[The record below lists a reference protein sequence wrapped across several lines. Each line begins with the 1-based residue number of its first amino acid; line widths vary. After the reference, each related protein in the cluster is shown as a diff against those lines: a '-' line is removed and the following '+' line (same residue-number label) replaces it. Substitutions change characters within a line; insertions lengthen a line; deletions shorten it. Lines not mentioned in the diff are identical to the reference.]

1 MDKQIENILDQYY
14 NYNRPVVTDIKILD
28 ESLDAGILC
37 VRWRE
42 EDAVITVKSIVTDTG
57 NIITQLK

>member
-1 MDKQIENILDQYY
+1 MEEEIENILTQYY
-14 NYNRPVVTDIKILD
+14 SNNNPVISDLQILD

-42 EDAVITVKSIVTDTG
+42 EDTVITVKSIETDTG